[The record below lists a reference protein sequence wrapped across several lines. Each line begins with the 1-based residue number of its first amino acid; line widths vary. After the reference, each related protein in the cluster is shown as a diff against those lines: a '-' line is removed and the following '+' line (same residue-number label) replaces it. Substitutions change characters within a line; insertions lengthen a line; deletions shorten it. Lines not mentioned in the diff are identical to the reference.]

1 MISLSIKYHRLTDSY
16 DVCRFVKSQLV
27 FVNDN
32 LFAVFKIVLPTDRV
46 SYLKIQLS
54 SVNGMKTMDA
64 SHIQL
69 SSNIITIISQFNF
82 VIPTHFVLIL
92 VFSQA

>member
-1 MISLSIKYHRLTDSY
+1 MTSLSIKYHRLSDSY
-16 DVCRFVKSQLV
+16 DICRFVKSQLV
-27 FVNDN
+27 FINSN

-46 SYLKIQLS
+46 SFLRIQLS
-54 SVNGMKTMDA
+54 AVNGLKTMDV

-82 VIPTHFVLIL
+82 VIPTHFVLI
-92 VFSQA
+92 A

>member
-1 MISLSIKYHRLTDSY
+1 MTSLSIKYHRLSDSY
-16 DVCRFVKSQLV
+16 DICRFVKSQLV
-27 FVNDN
+27 FVNSN

-46 SYLKIQLS
+46 SFLRIQLS
-54 SVNGMKTMDA
+54 AVNGLKTMDV

-82 VIPTHFVLIL
+82 VIPTHFVLI
-92 VFSQA
+92 V